1 MSHRITKKF
10 QSQILFLKRKTYSLL
25 YKELCSS
32 CIHQACRI
40 AGAYLKHS
48 VYRYLCYP
56 RVLNRWCTSQTLC
69 IFVVFKTV
77 KSLVHFLNI
86 LSFLCSPW
94 VLICWCISFCSQ
106 LISEKRLPSLLLIYF
121 QSSNFLVVLRF
132 FSMFDTALN
141 QEYESKNSIKMI

>member
-1 MSHRITKKF
+1 MSHPITKKF

-106 LISEKRLPSLLLIYF
+106 LISERGCHPFCLFTFSQVIFLLSYGFFRCLI
-121 QSSNFLVVLRF
+121 QHLI
-132 FSMFDTALN
+132 
-141 QEYESKNSIKMI
+141 KNMRVKTQLK

>member
-10 QSQILFLKRKTYSLL
+10 QSQILFLKRKTYSLP

-40 AGAYLKHS
+40 AGAYLKHA

-56 RVLNRWCTSQTLC
+56 RVLNRWCTSQTLY